1 MGEET
6 TFAGLGDT
14 ICFCRRENIG
24 TENEQWH
31 EAKLDSFRVRE
42 KIEMSEL
49 DTDKMED
56 DKPEGGRKGFTNTFT
71 LNLEPSEETKQNL
84 IRLHRKIRKHQ
95 SGSRHYALSLIT
107 KRQWRAIRKVQ
118 SIIKKHKL
126 RRK

>member
-1 MGEET
+1 M
-6 TFAGLGDT
+6 GDT

-42 KIEMSEL
+42 KIEMSDL
-49 DTDKMED
+49 DTEKIAD
-56 DKPEGGRKGFTNTFT
+56 DKPKDGRKGFTQTLTFS
-71 LNLEPSEETKQNL
+71 LEPSEETKQNL
-84 IRLHRKIRKHQ
+84 IRFHRKIRKHQ
-95 SGSRHYALSLIT
+95 SGSRHYALSLIS

-126 RRK
+126 GRK